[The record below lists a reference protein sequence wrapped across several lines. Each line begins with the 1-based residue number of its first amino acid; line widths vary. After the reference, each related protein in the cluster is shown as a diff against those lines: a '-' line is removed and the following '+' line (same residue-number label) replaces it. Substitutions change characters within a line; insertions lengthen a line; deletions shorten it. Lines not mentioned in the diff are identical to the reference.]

1 MQVKQLI
8 LAVAATLAAGSV
20 IAAPV
25 TPAQIGQAR
34 SAGTLQETWISG
46 ASAPTFNIFR
56 GFELGCDAN
65 SVSLFSNSSSDTSVR
80 PGSLGNYAAYA
91 CTRGGVVSVVYHTV
105 FDGSLNAYAP
115 HVSGTQLQ
123 RLRRLENA
131 SCAVATS
138 AFPGHVNYKSCTL
151 VNPAATPDGAIAKP
165 AGGFSDVEAS
175 LFGLDVAAAGTE
187 VEANVGQTF
196 GVAVSI
202 PLYRALQVAQG
213 IYATV
218 AAANTADAAFSPA
231 NAPNIS
237 SAQYSSIV
245 ARESGYQTDWSPLVG
260 EAQGAGKR
268 VQVERRVAS
277 SGTQASSNAH
287 FLKSPCSE
295 GAAANLAPAA
305 ATDSTPSF
313 VVTEHSGSGNVK
325 TALTARGNDT
335 NVNNRFA
342 IGVLSMENNWRSET
356 APANAGYRYLKLDG
370 VHPEAGSVDANGN
383 GTADGIEFARNTAIN
398 GDYGFHI
405 EMRSFV
411 ANTADAFGAELIPAI
426 TSALGNPANC
436 SDVPRGLTL
445 NPLGGAACSTGSSSE
460 LAVVAKGTRF
470 GNNCAPQQL
479 FF

>member
-8 LAVAATLAAGSV
+8 LAVVATLAAGSV
-20 IAAPV
+20 LAAPV
-25 TPAQIGQAR
+25 TPAQIGAAR

-65 SVSLFSNSSSDTSVR
+65 SVSLFSNASSDTSVR

-91 CTRGGVVSVVYHTV
+91 CTRGGIVSVVYHTV

-175 LFGLDVAAAGTE
+175 LFGFDVSSAGTE
-187 VEANVGQTF
+187 AEANVGQTF
-196 GVAVSI
+196 GVAVTL

-218 AAANTADAAFSPA
+218 AAAEAGDAAYSPA
-231 NAPNIS
+231 KAPNLS

-245 ARESGYQTDWSPLVG
+245 ARDSGYQTDWSPIVG
-260 EAQGAGKR
+260 SAGVGKK
-268 VQVERRVAS
+268 VYLERRVAS

-287 FLKSPCSE
+287 FLKSPCSSAA
-295 GAAANLAPAA
+295 GASLPPAGVSDSTANLI
-305 ATDSTPSF
+305 
-313 VVTEHSGSGNVK
+313 VTEHSGSGNVK
-325 TALTARGNDT
+325 TALTTRGGSAAGNL
-335 NVNNRFA
+335 FA
-342 IGVLSMENNWRSET
+342 IGVLSMENNWRTES
-356 APANAGYRYLKLDG
+356 AANAGYRYIKLDG
-370 VHPEAGSVDANGN
+370 VHPESGTVDVNGN
-383 GTADGIEFARNTAIN
+383 GTADGLEFARETAIN
-398 GDYGFHI
+398 GEYAFHM

-426 TSALGNPANC
+426 TSALGNPVNC
-436 SDVPRGLTL
+436 ADVPRGLTL
-445 NPLGGAACSTGSSSE
+445 NPLGGSSCSSGSASE

>member
-20 IAAPV
+20 LAAPV
-25 TPAQIGQAR
+25 TPAQIGAAR
-34 SAGTLQETWISG
+34 NAGTLQETWISG

-65 SVSLFSNSSSDTSVR
+65 SVSLFSNASSDTSVR

-115 HVSGTQLQ
+115 HVNGTQLQ

-138 AFPGHVNYKSCTL
+138 SFPGHVNYKSCTL

-165 AGGFSDVEAS
+165 AGGFSDIEAS
-175 LFGLDVAAAGTE
+175 LFGLDVSSAGTE

-196 GVAVSI
+196 GVAVTV

-213 IYATV
+213 IYASV
-218 AAANTADAAFSPA
+218 AAANAADAAFSPA

-237 SAQYSSIV
+237 SAQYSSII
-245 ARESGYQTDWSPLVG
+245 AQGSGYQTDWSPLVG
-260 EAQGAGKR
+260 ATGSGKA
-268 VQVERRVAS
+268 VYLERRVAS
-277 SGTQASSNAH
+277 SGTQASSNAN
-287 FLKSPCSE
+287 FLKNPCSN
-295 GAAANLAPAA
+295 GAFANLQPAGVA
-305 ATDSTPSF
+305 DSTTSF

-325 TALTARGNDT
+325 TALTTRGTSNQ
-335 NVNNRFA
+335 FA
-342 IGVLSMENNWRSET
+342 IGVLSMENNWRSDSAE
-356 APANAGYRYLKLDG
+356 NAGYRYLKLDG
-370 VHPEAGSVDANGN
+370 VHPEAGTLDVNGN
-383 GTADGIEFARNTAIN
+383 GTADGLEFARETAIN
-398 GDYGFHI
+398 GNYAFHM

-411 ANTADAFGAELIPAI
+411 ANTADNFGRDLIPAI
-426 TSALGNPANC
+426 TEALGNPANC
-436 SDVPRGLTL
+436 ADVPRGLTL
-445 NPLGGAACSTGSSSE
+445 NPLGGSSCSSGSSSE